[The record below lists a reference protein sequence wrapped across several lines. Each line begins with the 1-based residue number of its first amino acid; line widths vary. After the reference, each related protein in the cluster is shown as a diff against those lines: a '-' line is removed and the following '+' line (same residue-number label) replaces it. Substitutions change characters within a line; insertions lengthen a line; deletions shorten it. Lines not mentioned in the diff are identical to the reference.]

1 MAGFQSVVPA
11 VVGGAVEYASNQS
24 ANRQAQDDR
33 AAQLEAARRQRA
45 FEREQQIA
53 ARQAEIQARREEREY
68 QRRLQLETYQREQEA
83 YARQVAEQ
91 RAAEE
96 RQRAA
101 EQAAYEREIA
111 AERQLQQEAFERQR
125 AAEQAAYERELA
137 AQQQLEREAFERE
150 QAAFE
155 RQRLAEEA
163 AYARELEMQQVLA
176 REAFERELALE
187 RERTRRALEIY
198 EAETPPLEADPG
210 LVRERLSTLEARAED
225 RATRAQDLAAE
236 QASARARAASAGISG
251 GGTAKAIQR
260 NLIDRSRKSGERAEA
275 RFQIRLDE
283 QDKRHA
289 RNLLEAEN
297 RRRRAMLGLEA
308 QLETRV

>member
-1 MAGFQSVVPA
+1 MAGFQSVIPA
-11 VVGGAVEYASNQS
+11 VVGGAVNYANTRTE
-24 ANRQAQDDR
+24 ARQAQDDR

-68 QRRLQLETYQREQEA
+68 QRRLQLEAYQREQEA

-111 AERQLQQEAFERQR
+111 AERQLEREAFEREKAAEQAAFERQR
-125 AAEQAAYERELA
+125 VAEEAAYERELEM
-137 AQQQLEREAFERE
+137 QQQLEREAFERE
-150 QAAFE
+150 
-155 RQRLAEEA
+155 
-163 AYARELEMQQVLA
+163 LE
-176 REAFERELALE
+176 LE
-187 RERTRRALEIY
+187 RERTRRAREIY
-198 EAETPPLEADPG
+198 EAETPSLEADPG

-225 RATRAQDLAAE
+225 RATRTQDLAAE
-236 QASARARAASAGISG
+236 QASARARAASAGITG

-260 NLIDRSRKSGERAEA
+260 NLVDRSRKSGERAEA

-308 QLETRV
+308 QLETRA

>member
-24 ANRQAQDDR
+24 ANRQAQADR

-53 ARQAEIQARREEREY
+53 ARQAEIQARREERAY
-68 QRRLQLETYQREQEA
+68 QRRLQLEAHQLEQQA
-83 YARQVAEQ
+83 YAQQVADQ

-101 EQAAYEREIA
+101 EQAA
-111 AERQLQQEAFERQR
+111 FE
-125 AAEQAAYERELA
+125 
-137 AQQQLEREAFERE
+137 
-150 QAAFE
+150 
-155 RQRLAEEA
+155 
-163 AYARELEMQQVLA
+163 RELEMQRLLE

-187 RERTRRALEIY
+187 RERTRRAREIY
-198 EAETPPLEADPG
+198 EAENPAVEADPG

-236 QASARARAASAGISG
+236 QASARARAAAAGITG

-260 NLIDRSRKSGERAEA
+260 NLIDRSRKSGERAET